1 LRKTLPWLNQDVII
15 GRVFGM
21 HGDLEKVF
29 QTLSNQADFVSLRWE
44 RVQAEMLGVTRGV
57 AKPPAA
63 RHSEGVMLTVHHHG
77 GLGYAATADLS
88 QGGLTRAFA
97 EARDWAAATKGKMVA
112 GVARPPAASPRLA
125 ARTAARMPWAS
136 APLKDKLARLMDA
149 AKALKT
155 DARIVDWGGSLDW
168 KGVESLF
175 LSSDGAHIRQD
186 FEVLQPYLYA
196 TAAHDG
202 ETQTRS
208 FGNALVRQGGLEIL
222 DDSGFDRAAARIA
235 AEAIALA
242 EAPPCPSG
250 RMDAVIAA
258 DQMVLQIHESIGHP
272 LELDRILGD
281 ERNYAGTS
289 FVTPD
294 MFGTYRY
301 GSEHLNITFDPTI
314 EGEASSYAF
323 DDEGTPA
330 SREYLIKSGVLQ
342 RPLGSAQ
349 SQRRANLPG
358 VANARACHWNRPPI
372 DRMANLNLE
381 PGTETL
387 AQLVAR
393 VERGVYMETNR
404 AWSIDD
410 SRNKFQVGCE
420 FGRVIENG
428 KLGHVVKNPSY
439 RGISS
444 QFWRSLSGVG
454 DRSSWQILGA
464 ANCGKGEP
472 NQAVRVG
479 HATPDCLFHDI
490 DVFGTA

>member
-1 LRKTLPWLNQDVII
+1 MLKS
-15 GRVFGM
+15 
-21 HGDLEKVF
+21 LEHAFLALAKG
-29 QTLSNQADFVSLRWE
+29 TDFASLRWE
-44 RVQAEMLGVTRGV
+44 RVSAEAVAVTRGV
-57 AKPPAA
+57 ARPPSA
-63 RHSEGVMLTVHHHG
+63 RQSEGVMITVHHDG
-77 GLGYAATADLS
+77 GLGYAASSDLS
-88 QGGLTRAFA
+88 EGGLARAFA
-97 EARDWAAATKGKMVA
+97 EAKDWATATRNKMVA
-112 GVARPPAASPRLA
+112 GVSRPPVSSPRHRA
-125 ARTAARMPWAS
+125 VRTALSPWRQTTLKDRLARLRDAS
-136 APLKDKLARLMDA
+136 APLKAGD
-149 AKALKT
+149 
-155 DARIVDWGGSLDW
+155 RIVDWGGSLNW
-168 KGVESLF
+168 QGVETLF
-175 LSSDGAHIRQD
+175 LTSDGAHIAQE

-196 TAAHDG
+196 TASHNG

-208 FGNALVRQGGLEIL
+208 FGNMLVQQGGLEIL
-222 DDSGFDRAAARIA
+222 DASGFDMAAARIA
-235 AEAIALA
+235 EEAIALA

-301 GSEHLNITFDPTI
+301 GSQHLNITFDPTI

-330 SREYLIKSGVLQ
+330 TREFLIKDGILQ

-387 AQLVAR
+387 SQLIAR

-410 SRNKFQVGCE
+410 SRNKFQFGCE
-420 FGRVIENG
+420 FGREIENG
-428 KLGHVVKNPSY
+428 KLGRIVKNPSY
-439 RGISS
+439 RGISAE
-444 QFWRSLSGVG
+444 FWRSLAGTG
-454 DRSSWQILGA
+454 DRSSWQVLGA

-479 HATPDCLFHDI
+479 HATPDCLFQNI
-490 DVFGTA
+490 DVFGSV

>member
-1 LRKTLPWLNQDVII
+1 MIKAMEQTFHNLC
-15 GRVFGM
+15 
-21 HGDLEKVF
+21 HG
-29 QTLSNQADFVSLRWE
+29 ADYASLRWE
-44 RVQAEMLGVTRGV
+44 RVQAETLGLVRGV
-57 AKPPAA
+57 AKPPVA
-63 RHSEGVMLTVHHHG
+63 RQSEGVMITVHHQG
-77 GLGYAATADLS
+77 GLGYAATSDLS
-88 QGGLTRAFA
+88 EGGLARAFG
-97 EARDWAAATKGKMVA
+97 EAKDWASATKGRMVA
-112 GVARPPAASPRLA
+112 GVNRPPAAAPRLESA
-125 ARTAARMPWAS
+125 ARPRQPWGRVS
-136 APLKDKLARLMDA
+136 LKDKLARLMA
-149 AKALKT
+149 ATRALRSG
-155 DARIVDWGGSLDW
+155 DRIVDWGGSLDW

-186 FEVLQPYLYA
+186 IEVLQPALYA
-196 TAAHDG
+196 TASHHG

-208 FGNALVRQGGLEIL
+208 FGNMLVRQGGLEIL
-222 DDSGFDRAAARIA
+222 DDSGFDAAAARLA

-242 EAPPCPSG
+242 EAEPCPSG
-250 RMDAVIAA
+250 VMDAVIAA

-301 GSEHLNITFDPTI
+301 GSKHLNITFDPTI
-314 EGEASSYAF
+314 DGEASSYAF

-330 SREYLIKSGVLQ
+330 TREHLIKDGILQ

-387 AQLVAR
+387 AQLIAR

-410 SRNKFQVGCE
+410 SRNKFQFGCE

-428 KLGHVVKNPSY
+428 KLGRVVKNPSY
-439 RGISS
+439 RGISA

-454 DRSSWQILGA
+454 DRSSWQVLGA

-490 DVFGTA
+490 DVFGSV

>member
-1 LRKTLPWLNQDVII
+1 MFKA
-15 GRVFGM
+15 
-21 HGDLEKVF
+21 LE
-29 QTLSNQADFVSLRWE
+29 QTFLALSKGTDYASLRWE
-44 RVQAEMLGVTRGV
+44 RLSAEALGLTRGV
-57 AKPPAA
+57 ARPPSA
-63 RHSEGVMLTVHHHG
+63 RQSEGVMITVHHQG
-77 GLGYAATADLS
+77 GQGYAATSDLS
-88 QGGLTRAFA
+88 EGGLARAFE
-97 EARDWAAATKGKMVA
+97 EARDWAKSTQNRMVA
-112 GVARPPAASPRLA
+112 GLNRPPAAA
-125 ARTAARMPWAS
+125 AKHQDTRPASQPWRS
-136 APLKDKLARLMDA
+136 VSLKDKLARLRDA
-149 AKALKT
+149 TAALKAG
-155 DARIVDWGGSLDW
+155 DRIVDWGGALNW
-168 KGVESLF
+168 QGIETLF
-175 LSSDGAHIRQD
+175 LNSEGAHIAQE
-186 FEVLQPYLYA
+186 FEVLQPTLYA
-196 TAAHDG
+196 TASHDG

-208 FGNALVRQGGLEIL
+208 FGNMLVRQGGLEIL
-222 DDSGFDRAAARIA
+222 AASGFDTAAARLA
-235 AEAIALA
+235 EEAIALA

-294 MFGTYRY
+294 MFGTYKY
-301 GSEHLNITFDPTI
+301 GSKHLNITFDPTI
-314 EGEASSYAF
+314 EGEVSSYAF

-330 SREYLIKSGVLQ
+330 SREFLIKDGVLQ

-387 AQLVAR
+387 AQLIAR

-410 SRNKFQVGCE
+410 SRNKFQFGCE
-420 FGRVIENG
+420 FGREIENG
-428 KLGHVVKNPSY
+428 KLGRVVKNPSY
-439 RGISS
+439 RGISAE
-444 QFWRSLSGVG
+444 FWRSLSGVG
-454 DRSSWQILGA
+454 DRSSWQVLGA

-479 HATPDCLFHDI
+479 HATPDCLFQNI
-490 DVFGTA
+490 DVFGSV

>member
-1 LRKTLPWLNQDVII
+1 MR
-15 GRVFGM
+15 
-21 HGDLEKVF
+21 HDLENVL
-29 QTLSNQADFVSLRWE
+29 TSLADGLEFASIRVE
-44 RVQAEMLGVTRGV
+44 RTRAETLGVVRGV
-57 AKPPAA
+57 ARPPMA
-63 RHSEGVMLTVHHHG
+63 RTSEGAMVTVYAQG
-77 GLGYAATADLS
+77 GLGYAATSDLS
-88 QGGLTRAFA
+88 EGGLARAFA
-97 EARDWAAATKGKMVA
+97 EAKDWAAATSGRMVA
-112 GVARPPAASPRLA
+112 GVSRPHETKQRH
-125 ARTAARMPWAS
+125 AS
-136 APLKDKLARLMDA
+136 AVRAKQPWETTSLKDKVARLSA
-149 AKALKT
+149 ACLGLKV
-155 DARIVDWGGSLDW
+155 DDRIVDWGGSLAWQGIDS
-168 KGVESLF
+168 VLVTT
-175 LSSDGAHIRQD
+175 DGAHIQQE

-196 TAAHDG
+196 TASHNG

-222 DDSGFDRAAARIA
+222 DASGFDTAARRIA
-235 AEAIALA
+235 EEAIALA

-294 MFGTYRY
+294 MFGSYRY
-301 GSEHLNITFDPTI
+301 GSKHLNITFDPTI
-314 EGEASSYAF
+314 EGEVSSYAF

-330 SREYLIKSGVLQ
+330 TREFLIKDGVLQ

-358 VANARACHWNRPPI
+358 VANARACNWNRPPI

-381 PGTETL
+381 PGTESL
-387 AQLVAR
+387 SQLIAR

-410 SRNKFQVGCE
+410 SRNKFQFGCE
-420 FGRVIENG
+420 FGREIKNG
-428 KLGHVVKNPSY
+428 KLGRVVKNPSY
-439 RGISS
+439 RGISAE
-444 QFWRSLSGVG
+444 FWRSLAGVG
-454 DRSSWQILGA
+454 DRSSWQVLGA

-479 HATPDCLFHDI
+479 HATPDCLFQNI
-490 DVFGTA
+490 DVFGSV

>member
-1 LRKTLPWLNQDVII
+1 MTRHFERALLTLEGGADYAALRIE
-15 GRVFGM
+15 RVRA
-21 HGDLEKVF
+21 E
-29 QTLSNQADFVSLRWE
+29 TLS
-44 RVQAEMLGVTRGV
+44 VTRGV
-57 AKPPAA
+57 GRPPAA
-63 RHSEGVMLTVHHHG
+63 RTSEGAMVTVFTQG

-88 QGGLTRAFA
+88 EGGLARALA
-97 EARDWAAATKGKMVA
+97 EARDWALATRGKMVA
-112 GVARPPAASPRLA
+112 GVTRPPKAAPTHTTIKRALK
-125 ARTAARMPWAS
+125 PWDVT
-136 APLKDKLARLMDA
+136 PLKDKLARLMA
-149 AKALKT
+149 ATAALKAN
-155 DARIVDWGGSLDW
+155 DKIVDWGGSLNW
-168 KGVESLF
+168 QSVESTL
-175 LSSDGAHIRQD
+175 LTTDGARIEQA

-196 TAAHDG
+196 TASHNG

-222 DDSGFDRAAARIA
+222 DNSGFDTAGARVA
-235 AEAIALA
+235 DEAIALA

-301 GSEHLNITFDPTI
+301 GSKHLNITFDPTI

-330 SREYLIKSGVLQ
+330 TREFLIKDGVLQ

-387 AQLVAR
+387 AQMIGR

-410 SRNKFQVGCE
+410 SRNKFQFGCE
-420 FGRVIENG
+420 FGREIVDG
-428 KLGHVVKNPSY
+428 KLGRVVKNPSY
-439 RGISS
+439 RGISAE
-444 QFWRSLSGVG
+444 FWRSLVGVG
-454 DRSSWQILGA
+454 DRSSWQVLGA

-479 HATPDCLFHDI
+479 HATPDCLFQNI
-490 DVFGTA
+490 DVFGSV

>member
-1 LRKTLPWLNQDVII
+1 MARHFESALLTLGGGVDYAALRI
-15 GRVFGM
+15 
-21 HGDLEKVF
+21 
-29 QTLSNQADFVSLRWE
+29 E
-44 RVQAEMLGVTRGV
+44 RVQSETLSVARGV
-57 AKPPAA
+57 ARPPAA
-63 RHSEGVMLTVHHHG
+63 RTSEGAMVTVFAQG

-88 QGGLTRAFA
+88 EGGLARALA
-97 EARDWAAATKGKMVA
+97 EAKDWAMATKGRMVA
-112 GVARPPAASPRLA
+112 GVTRPPQAAPKHQAIKRA
-125 ARTAARMPWAS
+125 VKPWGAT
-136 APLKDKLARLMDA
+136 PLKDKLARLMA
-149 AKALKT
+149 AAAALRPN
-155 DARIVDWGGSLDW
+155 DRIVDWGGSLSW
-168 KGVESLF
+168 QSVESTL
-175 LSSDGAHIRQD
+175 LTTDGAHIVQA
-186 FEVLQPYLYA
+186 FEVLQPSLYA
-196 TAAHDG
+196 TANHDG

-222 DDSGFDRAAARIA
+222 DDSGFDAAAARVA
-235 AEAIALA
+235 EEAIALA

-294 MFGTYRY
+294 MFGAYRY
-301 GSEHLNITFDPTI
+301 GSKHLNITFDPTI
-314 EGEASSYAF
+314 EGEASSYAY
-323 DDEGTPA
+323 DDEGSPA
-330 SREYLIKSGVLQ
+330 AREYLIKDGVLQ

-387 AQLVAR
+387 NQLIAR
-393 VERGVYMETNR
+393 VESGVYMETNR

-410 SRNKFQVGCE
+410 SRNKFQFGCE
-420 FGRVIENG
+420 FGRLIQNG
-428 KLGHVVKNPSY
+428 KLGRVVKNPSY
-439 RGISS
+439 RGISAE
-444 QFWRSLSGVG
+444 FWRALAGVG
-454 DRSSWQILGA
+454 DRTSWQVLGA

-479 HATPDCLFHDI
+479 HATPDCLFQNI
-490 DVFGTA
+490 DVFGSV

>member
-1 LRKTLPWLNQDVII
+1 MFKA
-15 GRVFGM
+15 
-21 HGDLEKVF
+21 LE
-29 QTLSNQADFVSLRWE
+29 QTFLHLAKSTDFASLRWE
-44 RVQAEMLGVTRGV
+44 RVQAEALGLARGV
-57 AKPPAA
+57 ARPPSA
-63 RHSEGVMLTVHHHG
+63 RLSEGVMITVYQDG
-77 GLGYAATADLS
+77 GLGYAATSDLS
-88 QGGLTRAFA
+88 EGGLARAFA
-97 EARDWAAATKGKMVA
+97 EAQDWARATQNRMVA
-112 GVARPPAASPRLA
+112 GIDRPASVAPRHQALSPARQ
-125 ARTAARMPWAS
+125 PWGS
-136 APLKDKLARLMDA
+136 QSLKEKLARLADA
-149 AKALKT
+149 TASLKAGVQ
-155 DARIVDWGGSLDW
+155 IVDWGGALNW
-168 KGVESLF
+168 QKVETLF
-175 LSSDGAHIRQD
+175 VSTGGAHIAQE
-186 FEVLQPYLYA
+186 FEVLQPTLYA
-196 TAAHDG
+196 TASHDG
-202 ETQTRS
+202 ETQTRT
-208 FGNALVRQGGLEIL
+208 FGNMLVRQGGLEIL
-222 DDSGFDRAAARIA
+222 EDSGFDRAAPRLAE
-235 AEAIALA
+235 EAIALS

-289 FVTPD
+289 FVTPE

-301 GSEHLNITFDPTI
+301 GSKHLNITFDPTI

-330 SREYLIKSGVLQ
+330 TREFLIKDGVLQ

-387 AQLVAR
+387 AQLISR

-410 SRNKFQVGCE
+410 SRNKFQFGCE
-420 FGRVIENG
+420 FGREIVDG
-428 KLGHVVKNPSY
+428 KLGRIVKNPSY
-439 RGISS
+439 RGISAE
-444 QFWRSLSGVG
+444 FWRSLAGAG
-454 DRSSWQILGA
+454 DRSSWQVLGA

-479 HATPDCLFHDI
+479 HATPDCLFQNI
-490 DVFGTA
+490 DVFGSV